1 MRGVM
6 AGDSSKRE
14 RARVHFESSIV
25 LTHDGRELAYQRTH
39 DISMNG
45 VYVLTAKPLPLGLEA
60 GFELT
65 LSVGMRQDVI
75 KGRCEVVRVVSLDDG
90 LSEEAPGPGMGLKF
104 TEIEPDSSVTLYR
117 IIRLN
122 QPPE

>member
-1 MRGVM
+1 M
-6 AGDSSKRE
+6 AEDGSKRE
-14 RARVHFESSIV
+14 RSRVRFEASIT
-25 LTHDGRELAYQRTH
+25 LAHGDRELVYNRTH

-45 VYVLTAKPLPLGLEA
+45 VYVLTAKPLPLGTGA
-60 GFELT
+60 DFQLT
-65 LSVGMRQDVI
+65 LGVGMRRDVI

-90 LSEEAPGPGMGLKF
+90 LSGETPGPGMGLKF

-122 QPPE
+122 QPPA